1 MFLLHS
7 SKIDGPNYSF
17 SYLDRTLIYMMYNQT
32 LIYMMYNMFMYVCN
46 IYDIYDTYKYNLYN
60 IIYIYVYIILCIYI
74 YIYIYKHL
82 IQKEICS
89 TLGNKNYS
97 KNIVLG
103 CNWCSCQCSWC
114 LGYCKPSGSFKEQ
127 SPYGFYWQGCEN
139 IWGGQFLRLSCG

>member
-17 SYLDRTLIYMMYNQT
+17 SYLDQT

-103 CNWCSCQCSWC
+103 CN
-114 LGYCKPSGSFKEQ
+114 
-127 SPYGFYWQGCEN
+127 
-139 IWGGQFLRLSCG
+139 